1 MNIKLE
7 LYYEIIENIVNINGE
22 LMFQGISHFIFR
34 ESEILCGIL
43 IYVQWK
49 YKRNLELLYD
59 KDICRINMDGKLIF

>member
-43 IYVQWK
+43 IYVQ
-49 YKRNLELLYD
+49 
-59 KDICRINMDGKLIF
+59 